1 MTSLDITLRDGSVSA
16 EALRASG
23 QVPAVFY
30 GPKDEATS
38 IAFNKLVFDKVF
50 KEAGESTVITL
61 KGVGEDR
68 DTLIHDIDFHPVTGM
83 PVHVDFYVM
92 EKGKK
97 VRTHVPLEFVGEEE
111 AIAIKSLGGTLVK
124 TIHEIEIEAMPKDL
138 PHGIEI
144 DVSILDTFDKHISI
158 KDIKLPAGVEIVDMN
173 PDDTV
178 ASVAEPREEVIDEP
192 VVAIDMD
199 AIGVSEERGKKE
211 EEGAEGVAEGDAE
224 AK

>member
-16 EALRASG
+16 EALRAAG
-23 QVPAVFY
+23 KVPAVFY

-38 IAFNKLVFDKVF
+38 ISFDKLVFDKVF

-111 AIAIKSLGGTLVK
+111 APAIKSLGGTLVK
-124 TIHEIEIEAMPKDL
+124 SVHELEIEAMPKDL

-144 DVSILDTFDKHISI
+144 DVSVLDTFDKHISI
-158 KDIKLPAGVEIVDMN
+158 KDIKLPAGVELVGQD
-173 PDDTV
+173 PEETV
-178 ASVAEPREEVIDEP
+178 VSVAEPREEVIDEP
-192 VVAIDMD
+192 VQAIDMD
-199 AIGVSEERGKKE
+199 AIEVEEKGKKE
-211 EEGAEGVAEGDAE
+211 SPDEASEGE
-224 AK
+224 AGKE

>member
-1 MTSLDITLRDGSVSA
+1 MTSLDITVRDGSVTA

-23 QVPAVFY
+23 KVPAVFY
-30 GPKDEATS
+30 GPKEEAVS
-38 IAFNKLVFDKVF
+38 IAFDKLAFDKVF

-61 KGVGEDR
+61 KGLGEDK

-97 VRTHVPLEFVGEEE
+97 VRTHVPLEFIGEEE
-111 AIAIKSLGGTLVK
+111 ALAIKSLGGTLVK

-144 DVSILDTFDKHISI
+144 DVSILDTFDKHIAI

-173 PDDTV
+173 PDDAV

-199 AIGVSEERGKKE
+199 AIEVEKKGKTE
-211 EEGAEGVAEGDAE
+211 EEGEAAAAEGEGE
-224 AK
+224 SK

>member
-1 MTSLDITLRDGSVSA
+1 MTTLDITLRDGSVSA

-23 QVPAVFY
+23 KVPAVFY
-30 GPKDEATS
+30 GPKEEATP
-38 IAFNKLVFDKVF
+38 IAFDKLAFDKVF

-61 KGVGEDR
+61 KGLGEDK
-68 DTLIHDIDFHPVTGM
+68 DTLIHDIDFHPVTGT

-97 VRTHVPLEFVGEEE
+97 VRTHVPLEFIGEEE
-111 AIAIKSLGGTLVK
+111 APAIKSLGGTLVK
-124 TIHEIEIEAMPKDL
+124 VLHEIEIEAMPKDL
-138 PHGIEI
+138 PHGIEV
-144 DVSILDTFDKHISI
+144 DVSILDTFDKHIAI
-158 KDIKLPAGVEIVDMN
+158 KDIKLPAGVEVVDMD

-192 VVAIDMD
+192 VEAIDMD
-199 AIGVSEERGKKE
+199 AIEVEKKGKE
-211 EEGAEGVAEGDAE
+211 ESPEDAAAEGGEEE

>member
-23 QVPAVFY
+23 KVPAVFY
-30 GPKDEATS
+30 GPKEEATS
-38 IAFNKLVFDKVF
+38 IAFDKLAFDKVF

-83 PVHVDFYVM
+83 PLHVDFYVM

-111 AIAIKSLGGTLVK
+111 APAIKSLGGTLVK
-124 TIHEIEIEAMPKDL
+124 SVHELEIEAMPKDL

-144 DVSILDTFDKHISI
+144 DVSVLDTFDKHISI
-158 KDIKLPAGVEIVDMN
+158 KDIKLPVGVELVGQD
-173 PDDTV
+173 PEETV
-178 ASVAEPREEVIDEP
+178 VSVAEPREEVIDEP
-192 VVAIDMD
+192 VQAIDMD
-199 AIGVSEERGKKE
+199 AIEVEEKGKKE
-211 EEGAEGVAEGDAE
+211 SPDEASEGE
-224 AK
+224 AGKE

>member
-1 MTSLDITLRDGSVSA
+1 MTTLDITLRDGSVTA
-16 EALRASG
+16 ETLRASG
-23 QVPAVFY
+23 KVPAVFY
-30 GPKDEATS
+30 GPKEEATS
-38 IAFNKLVFDKVF
+38 IAFDKLAFDKVF

-61 KGVGEDR
+61 KGLGEDK

-97 VRTHVPLEFVGEEE
+97 VRTHVPLEFIGEEE
-111 AIAIKSLGGTLVK
+111 ALAIKSLGGTLVK
-124 TIHEIEIEAMPKDL
+124 SIHEIEIEAMPKDL
-138 PHGIEI
+138 PHSIDI
-144 DVSILDTFDKHISI
+144 DVSILDSFDKHIAI

-178 ASVAEPREEVIDEP
+178 ASVSKPREEVIDEP

-199 AIGVSEERGKKE
+199 AIEVEKKGKTE
-211 EEGAEGVAEGDAE
+211 EEGAEGAAEGE
-224 AK
+224 TKE